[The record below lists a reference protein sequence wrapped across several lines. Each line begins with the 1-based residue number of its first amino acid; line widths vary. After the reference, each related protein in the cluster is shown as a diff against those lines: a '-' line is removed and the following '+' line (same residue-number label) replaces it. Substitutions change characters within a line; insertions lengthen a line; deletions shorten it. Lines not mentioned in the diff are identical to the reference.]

1 MRSPR
6 SRSTRARVVAAAL
19 AGGLILA
26 ACGSSDGDAGDAGG
40 DTGDGIE
47 TPAPPDEAEVTPEA
61 DAATNQ
67 LPDVVVDD
75 LIAGN
80 QVNVRNLAPNDK
92 PILLWMY
99 APH

>member
-1 MRSPR
+1 M
-6 SRSTRARVVAAAL
+6 AAAL
-19 AGGLILA
+19 AGGLVLA
-26 ACGSSDGDAGDAGG
+26 ACGSDDGGDSSDAGSSADAV
-40 DTGDGIE
+40 E
-47 TPAPPDEAEVTPEA
+47 APAPPDTAEVTPEA
-61 DAATNQ
+61 DAATNM

-80 QVNVRNLAPNDK
+80 KVNVRNLAPNDK

>member
-1 MRSPR
+1 MKTPHT
-6 SRSTRARVVAAAL
+6 SRRRLAVGAIAA
-19 AGGLILA
+19 GLLLA
-26 ACGSSDGDAGDAGG
+26 ACGGGDDGGDSSDADSDGAGA
-40 DTGDGIE
+40 E
-47 TPAPPDEAEVTPEA
+47 TPAPSDEVEVTPEA
-61 DAATNQ
+61 DAASNQ

>member
-1 MRSPR
+1 M
-6 SRSTRARVVAAAL
+6 
-19 AGGLILA
+19 LA
-26 ACGSSDGDAGDAGG
+26 ACGSDDGADSDAAGG
-40 DTGDGIE
+40 DSNAAAE
-47 TPAPPDEAEVTPEA
+47 TPAPADEAEVAAES

-80 QVNVRNLAPNDK
+80 QVNVRNLAPNDR

>member
-1 MRSPR
+1 M
-6 SRSTRARVVAAAL
+6 
-19 AGGLILA
+19 LA
-26 ACGSSDGDAGDAGG
+26 ACGSGDDSGSGDAASSDNGSEAVD
-40 DTGDGIE
+40 
-47 TPAPPDEAEVTPEA
+47 TPAPPDEVEVTPEA
-61 DAATNQ
+61 EAATNQ
-67 LPDVVVDD
+67 RPDVMVDD

>member
-6 SRSTRARVVAAAL
+6 TARSRVAAVAL
-19 AGGLILA
+19 AGGLVLA
-26 ACGSSDGDAGDAGG
+26 ACGSDDGGSDSSGSSDAV
-40 DTGDGIE
+40 E
-47 TPAPPDEAEVTPEA
+47 TPAPPDEVEVDPEA
-61 DAATNQ
+61 DEATNQ

>member
-1 MRSPR
+1 M
-6 SRSTRARVVAAAL
+6 
-19 AGGLILA
+19 LA
-26 ACGSSDGDAGDAGG
+26 ACGSDDGADSS
-40 DTGDGIE
+40 DTGSDSAAAQ
-47 TPAPPDEAEVTPEA
+47 TPAPPDEVEVSPEA

-67 LPDVVVDD
+67 LPDVIVDD